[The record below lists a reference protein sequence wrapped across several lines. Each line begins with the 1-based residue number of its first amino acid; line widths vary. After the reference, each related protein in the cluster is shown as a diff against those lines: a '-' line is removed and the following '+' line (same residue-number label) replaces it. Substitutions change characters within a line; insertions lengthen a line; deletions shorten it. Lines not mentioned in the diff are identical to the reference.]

1 MSAGDA
7 RARISAGP
15 GGQGANVAVRL
26 ARAGIRVRLIAPL
39 ADDPAGRVLSGYL
52 ERERVEVHSLRAS
65 RTSMVVVLVALGG
78 ERSMLSDRLPAEGV
92 TPAHLAGT
100 DWVHVS
106 GYVLREPREAE
117 RVVTALRAS
126 DVDHVSVAGGSFEG
140 SADAG
145 VARDAIAATGAGLV
159 VMNRDE
165 AGLLAGE
172 PMRTA
177 EEAVEALGT
186 SERLAVVTD
195 GARGSAAAGAAIGKT
210 LRHGASA
217 TERQSVDT
225 TGAGDAFTAAL
236 LAALAPGW
244 PPDADAVSS
253 ALEEAAR
260 AGAMAT
266 TVIGAQSAVE
276 PHDAV
281 LNA

>member
-26 ARAGIRVRLIAPL
+26 ARTGVQVRLIAPL
-39 ADDPAGRVLSGYL
+39 ADDPAGRVLRGHF
-52 ERERVEVHSLRAS
+52 EGERVEVTALPAS
-65 RTSMVVVLVALGG
+65 RTSMVVVLVAPGG
-78 ERSMLSDRLPAEGV
+78 ERSMLSDREPVQGGIAA
-92 TPAHLAGT
+92 PLAGC

-106 GYVLREPREAE
+106 GYVLREPGEAE
-117 RVVTALRAS
+117 RVVTAIRAS
-126 DVDHVSVAGGSFEG
+126 GVDHVSVAGGSFEG

-145 VARDAIAATGAGLV
+145 VARDAIAAIGAGLV

-172 PMRTA
+172 SMRTA
-177 EEAVEALGT
+177 EEAVQALAT

-195 GARGSAAAGAAIGKT
+195 GARGSAAAGASIGKT
-210 LRHGASA
+210 LSHGASA
-217 TERQSVDT
+217 TKRQSVDT

-244 PPDADAVSS
+244 PPDAEAVSS
-253 ALEEAAR
+253 ALEESAR

-266 TVIGAQSAVE
+266 TVIGAQSVVE
-276 PHDAV
+276 PDAAE
-281 LNA
+281 LSR

>member
-1 MSAGDA
+1 
-7 RARISAGP
+7 
-15 GGQGANVAVRL
+15 VH
-26 ARAGIRVRLIAPL
+26 LITPL
-39 ADDPAGRVLSGYL
+39 AEDPAGRVLRGHL
-52 ERERVEVHSLRAS
+52 EGERVELTALPAS
-65 RTSMVVVLVALGG
+65 RTSMVVVLVAPSG
-78 ERSMLSDRLPAEGV
+78 ERSMLSDRRPVQGV
-92 TPAHLAGT
+92 VPDHLASS
-100 DWVHVS
+100 DWIHVS
-106 GYVLREPREAE
+106 GYVLREPGEAE
-117 RVVTALRAS
+117 RVVTAIRAS
-126 DVDHVSVAGGSFEG
+126 GVDHVSVGGGSFEG

-145 VARDAIAATGAGLV
+145 VARDAIAAIGAGLV

-177 EEAVEALGT
+177 EEAVEALAT

-195 GARGSAAAGAAIGKT
+195 GGRGSAAAGASIAKA
-210 LRHGASA
+210 LSHRASP
-217 TERQSVDT
+217 TVRRSVDT

-244 PPDADAVSS
+244 PPDAQAVSS

-266 TVIGAQSAVE
+266 TVIGAQSVAE
-276 PHDAV
+276 PDAAE